1 MIDNATA
8 IMLAIPALFV
18 AGGVI
23 AGIIVERLLL
33 RKLRRL
39 LEKTQWDGLAVIIR
53 ALRGM
58 PMLWVGLAGAS
69 GAVNNI
75 PMSTAL
81 FDAIQKTLLVVG
93 ILSVTLV
100 VARGAT
106 GFLNL
111 YTRKT
116 EGAVPSISIFANLAK
131 VIVFLIGAMVVLQS
145 LGISITPML
154 TALGVGGLAVALA
167 LQDTLSNF
175 FSGLLILASGQIK
188 RGDYV
193 ELETKERGYVADI
206 TWKNTTIRTISDNMI
221 IVPNSKL
228 SSTITTN
235 YYQPQKEVAVRVE
248 VGVAYESDL
257 KKVEEVTVDV
267 AREVMREVPG
277 GVPAFEP
284 HIFFHT
290 FSDFSINFT
299 AVMHASEY
307 REQYVVRHE
316 FVKRLHERYGK
327 EGIVIPFPIR
337 TVYMQDAKK
346 E

>member
-1 MIDNATA
+1 MIDKATA
-8 IMLAIPALFV
+8 IMLLIPALFV
-18 AGGVI
+18 AGGI
-23 AGIIVERLLL
+23 MAGIIVERLLL
-33 RKLRRL
+33 RKLRKL
-39 LEKTQWDGLAVIIR
+39 LDKTQWDGLAVIIR

-58 PMLWVGLAGAS
+58 PMLWLGLAGAS

-75 PMSTAL
+75 PMSVTL
-81 FDAIQKTLLVVG
+81 FDFIQKSLLIVG
-93 ILSVTLV
+93 ILSVTIVL
-100 VARGAT
+100 ARGAT

-193 ELETKERGYVADI
+193 ELETREKGYVTDI

-221 IVPNSKL
+221 IVPNAKL

-235 YYQPQKEVAVRVE
+235 YYQPKKEVVVRVE
-248 VGVAYESDL
+248 VGVAYDSDL
-257 KKVEEVTVDV
+257 RRVEEVTVEV

-277 GVPAFEP
+277 GVPDFEP
-284 HIFFHT
+284 HIYYHT
-290 FSDFSINFT
+290 FSDFSINFRV
-299 AVMHASEY
+299 VMRASEY
-307 REQYVVRHE
+307 LEQYGVTHE
-316 FVKRLHERYGK
+316 FIKRLHERYGK

-337 TVYMQDAKK
+337 TVYMKDAKG
-346 E
+346 